1 MRANL
6 KYQLRAHG
14 AGRGGEDATAEQILG
29 DPIGREA
36 LLEHLANDMIPYTP
50 DELVAMVCC

>member
-1 MRANL
+1 MRANVNN
-6 KYQLRAHG
+6 QSVRTG
-14 AGRGGEDATAEQILG
+14 AGRGGEDASAEQILG